1 MSEEVSRT
9 ASPGAVDRSGCPI
22 DHTALSQRKTT
33 RSHEPAGRP
42 IERDASGVWHV
53 RGHAQARA
61 VLRSADTKQAG
72 FNAEVLERLPQKM
85 RPPILYQEGQPHHEQ
100 RRGTAR
106 FFSPKTVSESYRDLM
121 EELAGAAIRRLL
133 RERRADLDALS
144 MQMAVGVAGRV
155 VGLTSSRVPGMA
167 RRLDAFFEG
176 DVTGFG
182 WTPRALLGFARNQAR
197 VAAFFYL
204 DVKPAIEARKREP
217 REDVISHLISRGY
230 GDAEILTECVTYGAA
245 GMATTREF
253 IVIAAWH
260 MLEQPALRERYLR
273 GSEEE
278 RHDVLGEILRLE
290 PVVGRLYRRATA
302 NLQLED
308 GGEPVTIPRGS
319 LIALDTY
326 AINADEAAV
335 GECPLILTPG
345 RELLAERVGPA
356 VMSFGDG
363 HHRCPGYYVALQETD
378 VFLTRLLSLEGLRI
392 ERKPSVS
399 WNDLIAGYELRGFTV
414 ALDRP

>member
-9 ASPGAVDRSGCPI
+9 ISAGQGDGSGCPV

-33 RSHEPAGRP
+33 RTHEPAGRP
-42 IERDASGVWHV
+42 VERDASGVWHV

-72 FNAEVLERLPQKM
+72 FNAELLEGMPQKM

-100 RRGTAR
+100 RRQTAR
-106 FFSPKTVSESYRDLM
+106 FFSPKTVSESYRGLM

-133 RERRADLDALS
+133 RERRADLGALS
-144 MQMAVGVAGRV
+144 MELAVGVAGRV
-155 VGLTSSRVPGMA
+155 VGLMNSRVPGMA
-167 RRLDAFFEG
+167 KRLDAFFEG
-176 DVTGFG
+176 DVAGFG
-182 WTPRALLGFARNQAR
+182 WTPRALFGFARNQAR

-204 DVKPAIEARKREP
+204 DVKPAIEARKKEP

-230 GDAEILTECVTYGAA
+230 GDAEILTECITYGAA

-253 IVIAAWH
+253 ISIAAWH
-260 MLEQPALRERYLR
+260 MLEQPALRERYLSSDE
-273 GSEEE
+273 GE

-290 PVVGRLYRRATA
+290 PVVGQLYRRATA
-302 NLQLED
+302 DLHLED
-308 GGEPVTIPRGS
+308 GGEPVTIPSGS
-319 LIALDTY
+319 LIALDNY

-335 GECPLILTPG
+335 GECPLALTPG

-363 HHRCPGYYVALQETD
+363 HHRCPGYYVALQESD

-414 ALDRP
+414 ALD

>member
-1 MSEEVSRT
+1 MSEESSHT
-9 ASPGAVDRSGCPI
+9 AWGRGGERSGCPI

-42 IERDASGVWHV
+42 VERGADGVWSI

-72 FNAEVLERLPQKM
+72 FNAEALEALPQRM

-100 RRGTAR
+100 RRQTAR
-106 FFSPKTVSESYRDLM
+106 FFSPKTVSESYRSLM
-121 EELAGAAIRRLL
+121 EELAAAAIRRLL
-133 RERRADLDALS
+133 REKRADLDALS
-144 MQMAVGVAGRV
+144 MQLAVGVAGRV
-155 VGLTSSRVPGMA
+155 VGLTESRMPGMA

-182 WTPRALLGFARNQAR
+182 WTPWALLGFARNQAR

-204 DVKPAIEARKREP
+204 DVKPAIEARKKQPE
-217 REDVISHLISRGY
+217 EDVISHLISRGY
-230 GDAEILTECVTYGAA
+230 GDAEILTECITYAAA

-253 IVIAAWH
+253 VGIAAWH
-260 MLEQPALRERYLR
+260 MLEQPVLRERYLQSDE
-273 GSEEE
+273 GE
-278 RHDVLGEILRLE
+278 RHAVLGEILRLE

-302 NLQLED
+302 DLQIED
-308 GGEPVTIPRGS
+308 DGKPVTIPRGS
-319 LIALDTY
+319 LIVLDTY

-335 GECPLILTPG
+335 GGCPLVLTPG
-345 RELLAERVGPA
+345 REIIAERVGPA

-378 VFLTRLLSLEGLRI
+378 VFLTRLLSLEDLRI
-392 ERKPSVS
+392 ERKPSVG

-414 ALDRP
+414 ALG

>member
-1 MSEEVSRT
+1 MSEDVSRT
-9 ASPGAVDRSGCPI
+9 AYEKNDDRFRCPVD
-22 DHTALSQRKTT
+22 HAALSQRKTT
-33 RSHEPAGRP
+33 RVHEPLGRP
-42 IERDASGVWHV
+42 IERGADGTWRV

-72 FNAEVLERLPQKM
+72 FNAELLEGLPRGM

-100 RRGTAR
+100 RRQTAR
-106 FFSPKTVSESYRDLM
+106 FFSPKTVSENYRGLM
-121 EELAGAAIRRLL
+121 EELAGVANRKLL

-144 MQMAVGVAGRV
+144 MGLAVGVAGRV
-155 VGLTSSRVPGMA
+155 VGLTQSRLPGMA

-182 WTPRALLGFARNQAR
+182 WSPRALLGFARNQAR

-204 DVKPAIEARKREP
+204 DVKPAIEARKEEP

-230 GDAEILTECVTYGAA
+230 GDAEILTECLTYGAA

-253 IVIAAWH
+253 VSIAAWH
-260 MLEQPALRERYLR
+260 LLEQPALRERYL
-273 GSEEE
+273 GSNEGA

-302 NLQLED
+302 DLHLED

-319 LIALDTY
+319 LIALDNY
-326 AINADEAAV
+326 AVNADEAAV
-335 GECPLILTPG
+335 GECPLALVPG
-345 RELLAERVGPA
+345 RDLPAQRVGPA

-378 VFLTRLLSLEGLRI
+378 VFLTRLLSLKSLRI

-414 ALDRP
+414 ALD

>member
-1 MSEEVSRT
+1 MSEEVSRAT
-9 ASPGAVDRSGCPI
+9 SGGADDRPGCPT
-22 DHTALSQRKTT
+22 DRAALSQRKTT
-33 RSHEPAGRP
+33 RSHKPAGRP
-42 IERDASGVWHV
+42 VERGANGTWHV
-53 RGHAQARA
+53 RGHPQARA

-72 FNAEVLERLPQKM
+72 FNAELLEGLPQRM

-133 RERRADLDALS
+133 RKRRADLDALS
-144 MQMAVGVAGRV
+144 MELAVGVAAQV
-155 VGLTSSRVPGMA
+155 VGLTESRLPGMA

-182 WTPRALLGFARNQAR
+182 WNPRAILGFARNQAR

-204 DVKPAIEARKREP
+204 DVKPAIEARKKEP
-217 REDVISHLISRGY
+217 REDVISHLISLGY
-230 GDAEILTECVTYGAA
+230 GPAEILTECITYGAA

-253 IVIAAWH
+253 IGIAAWH
-260 MLEQPALRERYLR
+260 MLEQPALRERYLSSDE
-273 GSEEE
+273 GK

-302 NLQLED
+302 DLHLKD
-308 GGEPVTIPRGS
+308 GGERVTIPRGS

-326 AINADEAAV
+326 AINADETAV
-335 GECPLILTPG
+335 GECPLALTPG
-345 RELLAERVGPA
+345 RELVAERVGPA

-378 VFLTRLLSLEGLRI
+378 VFLTRLLSLENLRI

-414 ALDRP
+414 ALV